1 MSDTPD
7 SSINQAAS
15 RSWRKTLYS
24 VLACIGGG
32 VLTALAF
39 PPYDVSNLVWV
50 GMLPLLCALWARPA
64 SFWRGFAK
72 GWLYGM
78 GWYCTSFCWIL
89 EVGNVFYIPYPVF
102 MGIAFVPLMAV
113 YSCLPGL
120 WGAAAATVLRPR
132 LQAGP
137 DVANETRDKRRA
149 VWGKWARADLLST
162 LRSAVGL
169 GALWVCIEWL
179 RAHGTLGFSWNSL
192 GTALYDGLSF
202 AQWAEFVGST
212 ALSFIPAASSVIL
225 WCALRRVW
233 MTFQGAG
240 KACRPWDF
248 YAMVLLLFALF
259 AGGLALSK
267 SYSPTMMMQ
276 RPSVLQLPVV
286 AVQINLDQ
294 RERIEGGGG
303 PSLTRFYLN
312 ETMAAFADIQKETV
326 QRAMKNPEVG
336 IVQQLPLWVVWP
348 ESAMGTPF
356 WKDVDSQQRLQD
368 PNSQALL
375 EQSDTGLPL
384 LRAKVREMGGRDFVL
399 FTGVDELLV
408 NRREQRLC
416 GLLNSLAVIP
426 DGFSSIMTA
435 SKQHLM
441 PFGEYIPLA
450 EDVAW
455 IGNIY
460 SQLTGTQV
468 GEGIRPGTGDEP
480 LTVPVPGTD
489 ETVQVIPA
497 ICYEDTVAD
506 QIRRFAR
513 KGAQVIINNTNDAWF
528 GNSACGAQQAR
539 AAAFRCIELRRPMVR
554 AANKGLCC
562 TIAPNGAMTSALLK
576 GDGTPHRSGYSYG
589 VLTVDREAGLTLYAI
604 LGDWAVALCA
614 LLALGLSLPALPLFR
629 TKV

>member
-1 MSDTPD
+1 MSDTPL
-7 SSINQAAS
+7 SPVTPAS
-15 RSWRKTLYS
+15 PHSRRKTLYS

-39 PPYDVSNLVWV
+39 PPYDASNLVWV
-50 GMLPLLCALWARPA
+50 GMLPLLCALWTRPA
-64 SFWRGFAK
+64 RFWRGFAK

-89 EVGNVFYIPYPVF
+89 EVGHVFYIPYPVF

-137 DVANETRDKRRA
+137 DVANEPRDTRRA
-149 VWGKWARADLLST
+149 AWGKWARADLLST

-169 GALWVCIEWL
+169 GALWVCMEWL

-212 ALSFIPAASSVIL
+212 ALSFIPAATSVIL

-233 MTFQGAG
+233 MTFHGAG

-248 YAMVLLLFALF
+248 YATVVLLFALF

-267 SYSPTMMMQ
+267 FYSPTMMMQ
-276 RPSVLQLPVV
+276 RPSVLQLPVA

-294 RERIEGGGG
+294 RERIEEGGG
-303 PSLTRFYLN
+303 PSLTRSYLN

-326 QRAMKNPEVG
+326 RRAMKNPEVG

-356 WKDVDSQQRLQD
+356 WRDADSQQRLQD
-368 PNSQALL
+368 PHSQMLL

-384 LRAKVREMGGRDFVL
+384 LRANVREMGGQNFVL

-426 DGFSSIMTA
+426 DGFSSAITA

-450 EDVAW
+450 EDVEW

-480 LTVPVPGTD
+480 LVVPVPGTD

-513 KGAQVIINNTNDAWF
+513 KGAQVIVNNSNDAWF

-562 TIAPNGAMTSALLK
+562 TIAPNGAMTSTLLK
-576 GDGTPHRSGYSYG
+576 GDGTPHRSGYCYG
-589 VLTVDREAGLTLYAI
+589 VLPVDREAGLTLYAM

-614 LLALGLSLPALPLFR
+614 LLALGLSLPALPFFR
-629 TKV
+629 TNV